1 MKRKSKKNLRT
12 VSVYVCVCA
21 LMFFMASCAGGSSNR
36 VEVRIEVQDPHAVD
50 FDKYD
55 KIIYKDLTVES
66 DIKNFNPDEEIEYF
80 FLTDLS
86 KVFEKDVE
94 HWDSEEH
101 GDLSSRTDTLVIS
114 GTMKIEIKERSK
126 IQEVTETSDEGSGKK
141 KRAFVT
147 IQHWN
152 MKLTVTLKD
161 AADGTEIF
169 SEEFNEK
176 LADADPKSAKFNFEK
191 VFYRITNRLARKLT
205 KSKRM
210 QRRYILL

>member
-1 MKRKSKKNLRT
+1 MKRKNKKILRT
-12 VSVYVCVCA
+12 VSVYVGVWA
-21 LMFFMASCAGGSSNR
+21 LMLFMASCAGGSSNR
-36 VEVRIEVQDPHAVD
+36 VEVRIEVRDPNAVD

-66 DIKNFNPDEEIEYF
+66 DIKNYNPEKEIAYF
-80 FLTDLS
+80 FLADLR

-94 HWDSEEH
+94 HWDSEKH

-114 GTMKIEIKERSK
+114 GTMKIGVKERSK
-126 IQEVTETSDEGSGKK
+126 IQEVTDTSDEGSGKK

-147 IQHWN
+147 IQHWDV
-152 MKLTVTLKD
+152 KLTVTLKD

-176 LADADPKSAKFNFEK
+176 LADADPKSPKFNFEK
-191 VFYRITNRLARKLT
+191 VFYKITNRLARKLT
-205 KSKRM
+205 RSKRM

>member
-1 MKRKSKKNLRT
+1 MKRKNKTNLHT
-12 VSVYVCVCA
+12 ISVYMCVCA
-21 LMFFMASCAGGSSNR
+21 LMFFMASCAGGGSNR
-36 VEVRIEVQDPHAVD
+36 VEVRIEVQDPYAVD
-50 FDKYD
+50 YDKYD
-55 KIIYKDLTVES
+55 KIIYKDLALES
-66 DIKNFNPDEEIEYF
+66 DIKNYNPDKEIKYF
-80 FLTDLS
+80 FLTDLP
-86 KVFEKDVE
+86 KVVEKDVE
-94 HWDSEEH
+94 HWDSEKH

-114 GTMKIEIKERSK
+114 GTLKIEIKERSK
-126 IQEVTETSDEGSGKK
+126 IQEVTDTSDEGSGKK

-169 SEEFNEK
+169 NEEFNEK

-191 VFYRITNRLARKLT
+191 VFYKITNRLSRKLT